1 MTMQESWTGRRFGKL
16 TVQSP
21 QEKGFSLCRCDCG
34 RELPVRNTLL
44 LTGYLSSCGCGRG
57 DGQKKDITGKRS
69 GRVVALE
76 PTRKHKNGGIL
87 WRCRCDCG
95 KEILTE
101 AYKITGGLVKS
112 CGCARRKDPPDLTGQ
127 RFGKLTA
134 LERRDRE
141 QWSGDLW
148 RCRCDCGRETMASAR
163 ALRGGGVKSCG
174 CARRESWKRRA
185 IHIEGQ
191 RFGRLTA
198 LEPLE
203 KRMGGSVVW
212 RCQCDC
218 GGETEVSYNSLT
230 SGNTKSCGC
239 LIREN
244 DCLTNSLRYI
254 DGTCV
259 ELLEHRGLRRNN
271 TSGYTGVVSYRG
283 RWRAQITFKHRAYNL
298 GTYNRIED
306 AVEARKK
313 AEENLFGTFLAW
325 YYKDSEN
332 STLQG

>member
-1 MTMQESWTGRRFGKL
+1 MTTRENLTGRRFGKL

-21 QEKGFSLCRCDCG
+21 QEEGFSRCRCDCG
-34 RELPVRNTLL
+34 RELTVRNTLL
-44 LTGYLSSCGCGRG
+44 LSHYLSSCGCGRG
-57 DGQKKDITGKRS
+57 DGRKKDITGKRS
-69 GRVVALE
+69 GQLVVLE
-76 PTRKHKNGGIL
+76 PAGKHKNGGIL

-95 KEILTE
+95 REVLAE

-112 CGCARRKDPPDLTGQ
+112 CGCARRRDPPDLTGL

-134 LERRDRE
+134 LERRG
-141 QWSGDLW
+141 GDLW
-148 RCRCDCGRETMASAR
+148 RCRCDCGRETTVSVK

-174 CARRESWKRRA
+174 CSRRESGKRRA
-185 IHIEGQ
+185 INIRGQ
-191 RFGRLTA
+191 QFGRLTA

-203 KRMGGSVVW
+203 KRVGGSVVW
-212 RCQCDC
+212 RCRCDC

-239 LIREN
+239 LTRET
-244 DCLTNSLRYI
+244 DYLTNSLRYI

-259 ELLEHRGLRRNN
+259 ELLEHRRLRKNN

-306 AVEARKK
+306 AVDARKK

-325 YYKDSEN
+325 YYEAFEN
-332 STLQG
+332 RTLQR